1 MMFSKVRIGAKC
13 ANSNRSNRSNH
24 GFTIAELLV
33 AAAILSLLVV
43 LLLNMVTQTSK
54 TWRSTSGKIE
64 EFRDARDT
72 FDSITRR
79 LSQAT
84 LNTYLDYDN
93 PTNPMSYMRQSE
105 LRFLSGPSATIL
117 GNLTLPNPTPSMSVF
132 FQAPNG
138 FSTNSSNSILQNALN
153 TWGYFLEYS
162 SDSNTRPSFLPV
174 GAPPARYRYRL
185 MELMEPTE
193 NLSIYNYTSGN
204 SSYTNIDWI
213 SNSMTL
219 TTNRPA
225 HVLAENVIALIILP
239 HQSPADYSNGYSI
252 SSLAPSFTYNSSTNL
267 NSTPPVDPNLNT
279 HNQLPPVVQV
289 TMIAVDE
296 TSAVRFAN
304 TYSNL
309 SSVFAAS
316 NWFANSSSFAAD
328 LSNCQVYL
336 SGQHFNYRIFTT
348 DVMIKG
354 AKWSGSQTN

>member
-1 MMFSKVRIGAKC
+1 MMLSKFRIGAKC
-13 ANSNRSNRSNH
+13 ANSNRSNH

-93 PTNPMSYMRQSE
+93 PTNPTSYMRQSE

-193 NLSIYNYTSGN
+193 NLSIYNYTSGK

-252 SSLAPSFTYNSSTNL
+252 SSLAPYFTYDSSSNWTNYVT
-267 NSTPPVDPNLNT
+267 NKSIGDLNT

>member
-1 MMFSKVRIGAKC
+1 MMPSTTRLGAKC
-13 ANSNRSNRSNH
+13 ANSNRSNH

-33 AAAILSLLVV
+33 AAAILALLVV

-72 FDSITRR
+72 FDTITRR

-117 GNLTLPNPTPSMSVF
+117 ANLTLPNLPPSMSVF

-153 TWGYFLEYS
+153 TWGYFLEYA
-162 SDSNTRPSFLPV
+162 SDSNSVPAPV
-174 GAPPARYRYRL
+174 LAKGNYIPRYRYRL

-193 NLSIYNYTSGN
+193 NLSIYNYTSGKPT
-204 SSYTNIDWI
+204 YTNIDWI
-213 SNSMTL
+213 SNSMKL

-239 HQSPADYSNGYSI
+239 HQSPADYTNGYSI

-309 SSVFAAS
+309 SSVFVAS
-316 NWFANSSSFAAD
+316 NWFANSSSFATD